1 MQSVGFS
8 VQGSGYR
15 VQGSECRAQGSG
27 FRVQGSGF
35 RVQGS
40 GFRLRCC
47 LLKGL
52 DALRLGPLR
61 HRGQL
66 LVLSD
71 QLLDLRLL
79 LETEVHILDLIS
91 HNVFIN
97 QFQKVNSPTK
107 L

>member
-61 HRGQL
+61 HRREL

-91 HNVFIN
+91 HNYLSISFR
-97 QFQKVNSPTK
+97 KSTPP
-107 L
+107 